1 MLDTIL
7 EQLYKDLDREAQRLK
22 DVRLGVDLLAKLIR
36 EYEERSSKQHSQP
49 LSEESRTESAASSD
63 QAQ

>member
-1 MLDTIL
+1 MLDIIL

-36 EYEERSSKQHSQP
+36 EYEERSSKQYSQP
-49 LSEESRTESAASSD
+49 LGEEGRTESAASTD
-63 QAQ
+63 TVP

>member
-49 LSEESRTESAASSD
+49 IGEESDKASTHSSD
-63 QAQ
+63 SAP